1 MPSLII
7 EEASM
12 CWEMDYAFYAELE
25 KAKKAE
31 REQREQHKRAGVIS
45 DLLTEAKTQAEKAGV
60 DAPANEP
67 VPAK

>member
-31 REQREQHKRAGVIS
+31 REQHKRAGVIS